1 MRNLNFRLPG
11 IPLSPLLAAITTR
24 REAPQSVVVHDDAA
38 KPDHTTVQS
47 GAYYL
52 LAEDSPPQAVLSQ
65 WLDESDLPPVNQWHS
80 NGGGA
85 TVSVGR
91 IVIDAHGSGGGDDYQ
106 TPKYEVEAGGGQG
119 SLSVGYL
126 LIDTPFVRVY
136 PLVGLGGT
144 GGGLDLTPEAS
155 NNGHRPHQSG
165 WFALLLRGG
174 IGAEFTLT
182 FWRLRLY
189 LTLRAGYFVPV
200 FDVILGEGG
209 DTSRLPRP
217 FFRIALG
224 TGWRH

>member
-1 MRNLNFRLPG
+1 MRKLNIKLPG
-11 IPLSPLLAAITTR
+11 VMFSPLLAAITTR
-24 REAPQSVVVHDDAA
+24 RAAPQPVVIHDATAA
-38 KPDHTTVQS
+38 PDHTTTQS

-52 LAEDSPPQAVLSQ
+52 LAEDVPPQEVLSD
-65 WLDESDLPPVNQWHS
+65 WLDENDLPPVNQWSS

-91 IVIDAHGSGGGDDYQ
+91 VVIDAHGSGGGDDYH
-106 TPKYEVEAGGGQG
+106 TPKYEVQAGGGQG

-126 LIDTPFVRVY
+126 LVDMPFVRVY

-144 GGGLDLTPEAS
+144 GGGLELHPVAS
-155 NNGHRPHQSG
+155 NNGNRPHHSG

-174 IGAEFTLT
+174 IGAEFTVAL
-182 FWRLRLY
+182 WRLRLY
-189 LTLRAGYFVPV
+189 LTLRAGYFVPI
-200 FDVILGEGG
+200 FDVIMGEGG